1 MRSSP
6 ETADKARVNS
16 MKSKVRFG
24 VIGTGGIAADFC
36 AALSASALCEVV
48 NVVGTS
54 APKSAAFAQR
64 FSLARS
70 SASLNELLSDQQV
83 DVVYVATPHPLHE
96 AQALAC
102 IEMGKHVLCEKP
114 LTVDAA
120 STERVLQ
127 AARQRKIF
135 LLEGYMYRCHPLLG
149 ALLERLEQRVIGEL
163 RHIKADFGFRVERDP
178 QGRLFDL
185 KLGGGGI
192 LDVGGYCTSFAR
204 LLAGVVSGQP
214 FAEPT
219 RLSAVGY
226 RGPTGADEIT
236 TALLSF
242 ESGLSATLTCAVHHR
257 VGTEAVLFGELGKIV
272 LPDPW
277 IPQGERQALET
288 SFTILR
294 EGQPAE
300 TVTIRTERPTYALQA
315 ELVAT
320 SLQNLE
326 APWPAM
332 SWADTLGNMR
342 ALDAWRACLA

>member
-1 MRSSP
+1 
-6 ETADKARVNS
+6 

-24 VIGTGGIAADFC
+24 VIGTGGIAGDFC
-36 AALSASALCEVV
+36 DALRGSATCEVV
-48 NVVGTS
+48 S
-54 APKSAAFAQR
+54 ALGSSAEKSAAFATR
-64 FSLARS
+64 FRLPRA
-70 SASLNELLSDQQV
+70 AATLTELLSDAAV

-120 STERVLQ
+120 STERVLE
-127 AARQRKIF
+127 AARQRRVF

-149 ALLERLEQRVIGEL
+149 ALLERVKRGDIGEL
-163 RHIKADFGFRVERDP
+163 RHIKADFGFRVEREP
-178 QGRLFDL
+178 SGRLFDL

-192 LDVGGYCTSFAR
+192 LDVGGYCMSFAR

-219 RLSAVGY
+219 RLEAVGY
-226 RGPTGADEIT
+226 RGPTGADELT
-236 TALLSF
+236 SALVAF
-242 ESGLSATLTCAVHHR
+242 ASGLSATLTCAVHHR
-257 VGTEAVLFGELGKIV
+257 VGTEAVLYGELGQIV

-277 IPQGERQALET
+277 IPQGQRQSLET
-288 SFTILR
+288 EFTVKR
-294 EGQPAE
+294 EGQPDE
-300 TVTIRTERPTYALQA
+300 VVSIRTERPTYALQA

-342 ALDAWRACLA
+342 ALDQWRSRI

>member
-1 MRSSP
+1 MTR
-6 ETADKARVNS
+6 N
-16 MKSKVRFG
+16 KVRFG

-36 AALSASALCEVV
+36 AALAPSPTCEVV
-48 NVVGTS
+48 SVVGTS
-54 APKSAAFAQR
+54 SEKSQAFAQR
-64 FSLARS
+64 FGLAS
-70 SASLNELLSDQQV
+70 AAASLNALLGDPNV

-120 STERVLQ
+120 SSERVIE

-135 LLEGYMYRCHPLLG
+135 LLEGYMYRCHPLLA
-149 ALLERLEQRVIGEL
+149 ALVERVKLGDIGQL

-178 QGRLFDL
+178 QSRLFDL

-214 FAEPT
+214 FSEPV
-219 RLSAVGY
+219 SMQAVGF
-226 RGPTGADEIT
+226 RGPTGADELT
-236 TALLSF
+236 TALVAF
-242 ESGLSATLTCAVHHR
+242 ESGLTAALTCAVHHH
-257 VGTEAVLFGELGKIV
+257 VGTQAVLYGELGQIV
-272 LPDPW
+272 VPDPW
-277 IPQGERQALET
+277 IPQGMRQSLET
-288 SFTILR
+288 SFSVR
-294 EGQPAE
+294 RQGHPDE
-300 TVTIRTERPTYALQA
+300 TVSIRTDRPTYALQA

-342 ALDAWRACLA
+342 ALDNWRALVR

>member
-1 MRSSP
+1 MTYP
-6 ETADKARVNS
+6 T
-16 MKSKVRFG
+16 RFA

-36 AALSASALCEVV
+36 DALRGSSSCEVV
-48 NVVGTS
+48 SVVGSS
-54 APKSAAFAQR
+54 AAKGAAFAQR
-64 FSLARS
+64 FALPRAA
-70 SASLNELLSDQQV
+70 ASLNELLTDRDV

-120 STERVLQ
+120 STERVIQ
-127 AARQRKIF
+127 AARQRQVF

-149 ALLERLEQRVIGEL
+149 ALLERLERGDIGQL
-163 RHIKADFGFRVERDP
+163 RHIKADFGFRLARDP
-178 QGRLFDL
+178 QGRLFDT

-192 LDVGGYCTSFAR
+192 LDVGGYCMSFAR
-204 LLAGVVSGQP
+204 LLAGVVSGKP

-219 RLSAVGY
+219 RIEAVGFT
-226 RGPTGADEIT
+226 GPTGVDEIT
-236 TALLSF
+236 TALLGF
-242 ESGLSATLTCAVHHR
+242 ASGLSATLTCAVHHR
-257 VGTEAVLFGELGKIV
+257 VGTEAVLYGEAGKIV

-277 IPQGERQALET
+277 IPQGVRQALET
-288 SFTILR
+288 SFTVLR
-294 EGQPAE
+294 EGAENE
-300 TVTIRTERPTYALQA
+300 TVTIRTERPTYTLQA
-315 ELVAT
+315 ELVAW

-342 ALDAWRACLA
+342 ALDAWRACLSR